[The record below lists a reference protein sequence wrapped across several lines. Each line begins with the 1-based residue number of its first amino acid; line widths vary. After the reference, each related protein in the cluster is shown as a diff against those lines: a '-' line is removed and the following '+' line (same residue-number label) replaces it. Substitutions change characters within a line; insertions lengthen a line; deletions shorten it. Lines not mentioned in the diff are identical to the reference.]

1 MSSGRPLHGFRDFYP
16 AELAQRNWLFGR
28 WREVVR
34 RYGFVEYDGPPL
46 EPVELYTQKS
56 GAEIV
61 EQLFDF
67 ADKGG
72 RHVALRPEM
81 TPTFAR
87 LVGAR
92 ANALRKPVRW
102 FAIPQLFRYEKAQQG
117 RLREHFQL
125 NVDIV
130 GESDVTADAE
140 LVACAIDLMRGCG
153 LTSADVRVRVS
164 DRRILTAW
172 LTAVGVP
179 TGAHD
184 VAYRVIDKLE
194 REPAEVSR
202 AKLAAA
208 GVSEAGV
215 AAVLGA
221 ATATFEDV
229 AARLAGGDA
238 ALYADDFRRYL
249 GYVDA
254 LVGEPGWLRFDLSI
268 VRGLAYYTGIVFE
281 LFDAQGKFRAVA
293 GGGRYDRLLGAIGG
307 QELPALGFGMGD
319 VVLSLL
325 LADRGKLG
333 SEGTGLDFWVA
344 AQGGDAASLPEV
356 MRVSAAL
363 RARGHRVEY
372 ALREQSA
379 SKQLKAAAA
388 AGARRAVLLPPA
400 TPSDAT
406 LPAGRATVRDL
417 ATGTEQQVTLADW
430 LAQA

>member
-16 AELAQRNWLFGR
+16 AELAQRAWLFAR

-67 ADKGG
+67 TDKGG
-72 RHVALRPEM
+72 RHVSLRPEM

-87 LVGAR
+87 MVGAR

-102 FAIPQLFRYEKAQQG
+102 FSLPQLFRYEKAQQG
-117 RLREHFQL
+117 RLREHYQL

-130 GESDVTADAE
+130 GEGDVTADAE
-140 LVACAIDLMRGCG
+140 LVACAIDIMRACG

-164 DRRILTAW
+164 DRRLLGAW
-172 LTAVGVP
+172 LRAVGVP
-179 TGAHD
+179 DAAQD
-184 VAYRVIDKLE
+184 AAFKVLDKLE
-194 REPAEVSR
+194 RQPADVSR
-202 AKLAAA
+202 EKLAAA
-208 GVSEAGV
+208 GVPERGI
-215 AAVLGA
+215 AAVLA
-221 ATATFEDV
+221 AGTTTFDDV
-229 AARLAGGDA
+229 AALLEGGDA
-238 ALYADDFRRYL
+238 AEYAHDFRRYL

-254 LVGEPGWLRFDLSI
+254 LVGESGWLQFDLSI

-293 GGGRYDRLLGAIGG
+293 GGGRYDKLLGAIGG

-333 SEGTGLDFWVA
+333 AEGTGLDYWVA
-344 AQGGDAASLPEV
+344 AQGGEAAALPEV
-356 MRVSAAL
+356 MRVAAAL

-379 SKQLKAAAA
+379 SKQLKAAVT
-388 AGARRAVLLPPA
+388 AGARCAVLLPPPA
-400 TPSDAT
+400 PSDAT

-417 ATGTEQQVTLADW
+417 VTGDEQQVTLADW

>member
-1 MSSGRPLHGFRDFYP
+1 
-16 AELAQRNWLFGR
+16 
-28 WREVVR
+28 
-34 RYGFVEYDGPPL
+34 
-46 EPVELYTQKS
+46 
-56 GAEIV
+56 
-61 EQLFDF
+61 
-67 ADKGG
+67 
-72 RHVALRPEM
+72 M

-130 GESDVTADAE
+130 GEADVTADAE
-140 LVACAIDLMRGCG
+140 LVACAIDLMRACG
-153 LTSADVRVRVS
+153 LGSADVRVRVS
-164 DRRILTAW
+164 DRRLLTAW

-179 TGAHD
+179 LAAHD
-184 VAYRVIDKLE
+184 TAFKVIDKLE
-194 REPAEVSR
+194 RQPAEVSR
-202 AKLAAA
+202 EKLAAV
-208 GVSEAGV
+208 GVPA
-215 AAVLGA
+215 AAIDAVLGA

-238 ALYADDFRRYL
+238 VAYADDFRRYL

-254 LVGEPGWLRFDLSI
+254 LVGESGWLQFDLSI

-293 GGGRYDRLLGAIGG
+293 GGGRYDKLLGAIGG

-333 SEGTGLDFWVA
+333 SEGTGLDYWVA

-379 SKQLKAAAA
+379 SKQLKAASA
-388 AGARRAVLLPPA
+388 AGARFAVLLPPA
-400 TPSDAT
+400 APSDAT

-417 ATGTEQQVTLADW
+417 ASGTEQQVTLADW

>member
-16 AELAQRNWLFGR
+16 AELAQRNWLCAR

-46 EPVELYTQKS
+46 EPVELYTAKS
-56 GAEIV
+56 GPEIV

-67 ADKGG
+67 TDKGG
-72 RHVALRPEM
+72 RHVTLRPEM

-87 LVGAR
+87 MVGAK
-92 ANALRKPVRW
+92 AAALRKPVRW
-102 FAIPQLFRYEKAQQG
+102 FSVPQLFRYEKAQQG

-130 GESDVTADAE
+130 GEADVTADAE
-140 LVACAIDLMRGCG
+140 LVACAIDIMRACG

-164 DRRILTAW
+164 DRRLLGAW
-172 LTAVGVP
+172 LRALGVP
-179 TGAHD
+179 DAAHD
-184 VAYRVIDKLE
+184 TAFKVLDKLE
-194 REPAEVSR
+194 RQPAEVSR
-202 AKLAAA
+202 EKLLAAGVPESGIVALLAAA
-208 GVSEAGV
+208 TTTFDQVEALVSAGDS
-215 AAVLGA
+215 A
-221 ATATFEDV
+221 EY
-229 AARLAGGDA
+229 AR
-238 ALYADDFRRYL
+238 DFRRFM

-254 LVGEPGWLRFDLSI
+254 LVGEGGWLHFDLSI

-293 GGGRYDRLLGAIGG
+293 GGGRYDNLLGAIGG
-307 QELPALGFGMGD
+307 QSLPALGFGMGD

-333 SEGTGLDFWVA
+333 SEGTGLDYWIA
-344 AQGGDAASLPEV
+344 AQGGDAASLPQV
-356 MRVSAAL
+356 MHVAAGL

-388 AGARRAVLLPPA
+388 AGARFAVLLPPA

-406 LPAGRATVRDL
+406 IPAGHATVRDL
-417 ATGTEQQVTLADW
+417 ATGDETQVLLATW
-430 LAQA
+430 LARD